1 MGTRPLRKP
10 LRRIFFAVSRRRAS
24 TASSTSDAGTWTVT
38 RRSIWEV
45 VSTETCMD
53 DPLTDLSVLGKR
65 EYKRAILRTQPQTG
79 KLCVS
84 VRALHFGLHDT
95 SSRKNP
101 VDNYMRSGYRHS
113 RQRHTENRRGSKKK
127 CNGVDD
133 GRSEEHTSEL
143 QSRRQLVCRLL
154 LEKKK

>member
-65 EYKRAILRTQPQTG
+65 E
-79 KLCVS
+79 
-84 VRALHFGLHDT
+84 
-95 SSRKNP
+95 
-101 VDNYMRSGYRHS
+101 
-113 RQRHTENRRGSKKK
+113 
-127 CNGVDD
+127 
-133 GRSEEHTSEL
+133 RSEEHTSEL
-143 QSRRQLVCRLL
+143 QSRGHLVCRLL
-154 LEKKK
+154 LVIPPPTPPPSPRSLHDALPIYPCGNH

>member
-84 VRALHFGLHDT
+84 VRALHFGLQDRKST
-95 SSRKNP
+95 RLNSSH
-101 VDNYMRSGYRHS
+101 VAISYAVFCL
-113 RQRHTENRRGSKKK
+113 KKK
-127 CNGVDD
+127 KNTQ
-133 GRSEEHTSEL
+133 REREL
-143 QSRRQLVCRLL
+143 R
-154 LEKKK
+154 